1 MPTKDELMKWMKTYK
16 KEHCKAISTMKKDEL
31 FAEAKRH
38 GYLHEK
44 FGIKKKSE
52 SKKAESKKTPVN
64 IRDAFPAGKKK
75 TKTAPAP
82 APVPKTS
89 GMTKKEIFAKIRELN
104 KFDIVSMDAT
114 EAKKI
119 VAKRKKLFEML
130 KTAS

>member
-1 MPTKDELMKWMKTYK
+1 MDWMKKYK
-16 KEHCKAISTMKKDEL
+16 KENCKSISTMKKDEL

-38 GYLHEK
+38 GYLQEK

-52 SKKAESKKTPVN
+52 SKKPESKKASVN

-75 TKTAPAP
+75 TKIAPAP
-82 APVPKTS
+82 APTPKTS
-89 GMTKKEIFAKIRELN
+89 GMTKKKIFAKIRELN

-119 VAKRKKLFEML
+119 VAKRKKLFGML
-130 KTAS
+130 KTAA